1 MMNIMAEMR
10 YEKASQSYEQSK
22 AEIRR
27 AIAKAKMSI
36 LAAEK
41 QLELGAV
48 PQANLTQAEQCIG
61 LAIHE
66 SEKTTVYDEAM
77 KFYGEVVVA

>member
-1 MMNIMAEMR
+1 MNIMAEMR

-27 AIAKAKMSI
+27 AIAKAKLSI

-41 QLELGAV
+41 QLELGSI
-48 PQANLTQAEQCIG
+48 PQANLTQAEKCIG
-61 LAIHE
+61 LAMTE
-66 SEKTTVYDEAM
+66 GQKTIIYDEAM
-77 KFYGEVVVA
+77 KFYGEVAIA